1 LGFGA
6 VRRGQQ
12 VPPLRLPFPAG
23 TASFG
28 RDDKQFLSEE
38 LSMHDVAKH
47 DDSKGQY
54 FWVWG
59 ALLVLTGVEVWLGYK
74 QIFEPVR
81 MLEVL
86 LILSV
91 IKSAL
96 IIAYFMHLKF
106 ETALMRWLLVI
117 SVTGCF
123 VIMYFFFFPDAG
135 RILRLGV
142 R

>member
-1 LGFGA
+1 
-6 VRRGQQ
+6 
-12 VPPLRLPFPAG
+12 
-23 TASFG
+23 
-28 RDDKQFLSEE
+28 
-38 LSMHDVAKH
+38 MHDVAKH

-59 ALLVLTGVEVWLGYK
+59 ALLVLTAVEVVLGYK
-74 QIFEPVR
+74 QIFEPVH

-86 LILSV
+86 LVLSI

-96 IIAYFMHLKF
+96 IIGYFMHW
-106 ETALMRWLLVI
+106 MLVI
-117 SVTGCF
+117 SVTACF
-123 VIMYFFFFPDAG
+123 IIMYFFFFPDAG

>member
-1 LGFGA
+1 
-6 VRRGQQ
+6 
-12 VPPLRLPFPAG
+12 
-23 TASFG
+23 
-28 RDDKQFLSEE
+28 
-38 LSMHDVAKH
+38 MHDTATH

-59 ALLVLTGVEVWLGYK
+59 GLLALTAIEVWLGYNN
-74 QIFEPVR
+74 QIMSAVH

-96 IIAYFMHLKF
+96 IIGYFMHLKF

-117 SVTGCF
+117 SVTACF
-123 VIMYFFFFPDAG
+123 IIMYFFFFPDAD
-135 RILRLGV
+135 RIITHGV
-142 R
+142 K

>member
-1 LGFGA
+1 
-6 VRRGQQ
+6 
-12 VPPLRLPFPAG
+12 
-23 TASFG
+23 
-28 RDDKQFLSEE
+28 
-38 LSMHDVAKH
+38 MHDVEKH

-59 ALLVLTGVEVWLGYK
+59 ALLFLTGIEVWLGYR
-74 QIFEPVR
+74 QVFEPVR

-86 LILSV
+86 LVLSV

-106 ETALMRWLLVI
+106 EKPLMRWLLVI
-117 SVTGCF
+117 SVTTCF
-123 VIMYFFFFPDAG
+123 FIMYFFFFPDAG

-142 R
+142 K

>member
-1 LGFGA
+1 VDVHL
-6 VRRGQQ
+6 
-12 VPPLRLPFPAG
+12 PAG
-23 TASFG
+23 VFDVDEDLGWAATG
-28 RDDKQFLSEE
+28 LGEGNP
-38 LSMHDVAKH
+38 MHDVAKH

-59 ALLVLTGVEVWLGYK
+59 ALLFLTGVEVWLGYR

-86 LILSV
+86 LVLSV

-106 ETALMRWLLVI
+106 EKAIMRWLLVI
-117 SVTGCF
+117 AVTGCF
-123 VIMYFFFFPDAG
+123 VIMYFFFFPDAD

-142 R
+142 K